1 MCGPLIVEIENNH
14 DNHETLVISIKI
26 NRASEFQIVPSLF
39 HTHTNTHPYTYH
51 THTNTHARTHIH
63 KHTYTHTHIHT
74 HTHTHTHTHS
84 HTHLIFGM
92 PYAIDLFH
100 TRFPTATL
108 YSVWL
113 RKGSSHRLAESY
125 IRWVHEQSLFLRDC

>member
-51 THTNTHARTHIH
+51 THTNTHA
-63 KHTYTHTHIHT
+63 HTHAACISRLLPPCDFYTTFVHIV
-74 HTHTHTHTHS
+74 
-84 HTHLIFGM
+84 L
-92 PYAIDLFH
+92 
-100 TRFPTATL
+100 PTNRCLTAAQWSPAL
-108 YSVWL
+108 L
-113 RKGSSHRLAESY
+113 K
-125 IRWVHEQSLFLRDC
+125 C